1 MVRLL
6 DEPTGGP
13 TGFAA
18 SPASSIGGAGPPSPV
33 GTPQSRP
40 GSGQR
45 PYRSAGLARLPPED
59 PGIAMLGFGMPT
71 QAAARPVSAS
81 SIGSGGESGRK
92 ASLARLPDDVLQLQL
107 QGQPQL
113 LPQASSPLLPI
124 GRGSG
129 DAGRSAVVGLGG
141 PTSASSSSAAPGI
154 ETAKKSGL
162 SAMRDRLGKGLS
174 VSTGTAEPQIKSQV
188 FRLLTNGETITNYY
202 EFAEEI
208 YSGGAKGKVLVA
220 KRKSNGE
227 EVIVKIRTKQTNRG
241 GERGWR
247 AIMSQVCSMKGSIHV
262 LDITEIL
269 EEALRYASFLQVV
282 PERVSM
288 AEQIVHTT
296 RRWAVFALVL
306 PMVTAFLVAIAVSF
320 DVLVAQMRARR
331 RAQRCLCCGI
341 SFAPL
346 CVAGVALCAAGE
358 LSLGILGSSMCAD
371 ADAIVLRGASA
382 AFGNKSAMLNFTT
395 FYTAGLGKNPATA
408 QLESIE
414 AGILTV
420 IVVMRKIK
428 QKALKSCP
436 G

>member
-1 MVRLL
+1 VLELCR
-6 DEPTGGP
+6 PIP
-13 TGFAA
+13 WK
-18 SPASSIGGAGPPSPV
+18 GAWRR
-33 GTPQSRP
+33 RP
-40 GSGQR
+40 R
-45 PYRSAGLARLPPED
+45 HAR
-59 PGIAMLGFGMPT
+59 A
-71 QAAARPVSAS
+71 
-81 SIGSGGESGRK
+81 
-92 ASLARLPDDVLQLQL
+92 QLQMF
-107 QGQPQL
+107 
-113 LPQASSPLLPI
+113 
-124 GRGSG
+124 
-129 DAGRSAVVGLGG
+129 DATC
-141 PTSASSSSAAPGI
+141 TSA
-154 ETAKKSGL
+154 L
-162 SAMRDRLGKGLS
+162 SDVDASMRHCP
-174 VSTGTAEPQIKSQV
+174 EPHQ
-188 FRLLTNGETITNYY
+188 GE
-202 EFAEEI
+202 F
-208 YSGGAKGKVLVA
+208 
-220 KRKSNGE
+220 E
-227 EVIVKIRTKQTNRG
+227 EVLGPLSDSVKRY
-241 GERGWR
+241 
-247 AIMSQVCSMKGSIHV
+247 
-262 LDITEIL
+262 L